1 MDNDYR
7 AQFLVSSFTA
17 LTAALVNMAVTGQV
31 NWLWLIL
38 AFGVP
43 FLLLSAYQGVISL
56 SLRPFKTW
64 RIREG
69 ELISYVATKRGNAW
83 EFDRTSSEDAG
94 FNGPY
99 IPVLRGKYRVTFRLM
114 IDDRSEQD
122 QPVCELAVTSN
133 DGRKWFA
140 KRTVSIR
147 DFVRAEK
154 WQDFPID
161 FTLLRDENRVEF
173 RFGMK
178 EPILAQRR
186 ISFHSV
192 RLRRRIF

>member
-7 AQFLVSSFTA
+7 AQFLVSFFTV
-17 LTAALVNMAVTGQV
+17 LTAAVVNLAVAGQI

-38 AFGVP
+38 AFIVP
-43 FLLLSAYQGVISL
+43 FLVLSVYQGVISL
-56 SLRPFKTW
+56 NFRPFKSW
-64 RIREG
+64 SIREG
-69 ELISYVATKRGNAW
+69 ELNSYSATKRGNTW
-83 EFDRTSSEDAG
+83 EFDRTSNEDAG

-99 IPVLRGKYRVTFRLM
+99 IPVLRGKYRVIFRLM
-114 IDDRSEQD
+114 IDDRGEQD

-140 KRTVSIR
+140 KHTVSIR

-154 WQDFPID
+154 WQDFPLD

-173 RFGMK
+173 RFRMR
-178 EPILAQRR
+178 ESALAQRR
-186 ISFHSV
+186 ISFRSV
-192 RLRRRIF
+192 TLRRRIF